1 MVYLHALN
9 TGRLEQF
16 FDGTGTMSE
25 QPTRYFEEKDH
36 AEAYAKYRIPFT
48 AAVVDCIVRYV
59 QDGGCELNMAVDI
72 GCGTGHQST
81 IPLSRVFKHVIGVDV
96 SREQIRQTPHLSN
109 ADFRVARGED
119 MPFLE
124 SSSVDVVSVATAIH
138 WLDLPDFY
146 KEVDRVLR
154 PRGCLAV
161 YWMHRQ
167 KLDNTEAQ
175 EAVEEFHA
183 STSEYRPDE
192 VKRIWDKKEI
202 PECPYGTWLHDTSV
216 VITKSWTVEDFIKLT
231 STMSFW
237 QKYLKANQGSTKL
250 KDFGEKLSSRLRSG
264 TEETRGTSTA
274 MEVKYLVNI
283 LLCRKPN
290 L

>member
-1 MVYLHALN
+1 
-9 TGRLEQF
+9 
-16 FDGTGTMSE
+16 MSE
-25 QPTRYFEEKDH
+25 QPNRYFEDKDH

-59 QDGGCELNMAVDI
+59 QDGGCEINMAVDI

-81 IPLSRVFKHVIGVDV
+81 TPLSRVSKHVIGVDV
-96 SREQIRQTPHLSN
+96 SQEQLRQTPYLSN
-109 ADFRVARGED
+109 VEFRVARGEE
-119 MPFLE
+119 MACLE

-138 WLDLPDFY
+138 WLDLPAFY

-167 KLDNTEAQ
+167 KLDNEEAQ
-175 EAVEEFHA
+175 TTVEEFYA
-183 STSEYRPDE
+183 ATSEYTADS
-192 VKRIWDKKEI
+192 VKMIWYRKEI

-216 VITKSWTVEDFIKLT
+216 IITKSWTVEDFVNLT
-231 STMSFW
+231 STMSCW
-237 QKYLKANQGSTKL
+237 LRYLKANPHSTKL
-250 KDFGEKLSSRLRSG
+250 TEFGEKLTSILRSD
-264 TEETRGTSTA
+264 TEEIRATATS